1 MRRVLLAL
9 VASALILSAASGAL
23 VTSSATEND
32 LVTTVPSRQ
41 IPKIPKSVYR
51 IKTKDKVAFIT
62 IDDGVYKP
70 ENALAYV
77 TANRLPITAFLSSWT
92 IKDSKEYFNEF
103 ARWGS
108 IQNHSATH
116 ASFGKKSTDLDH
128 EICYV
133 QKRFG
138 KKYDWYPWML
148 RPPYGAAQDSR
159 AVRRMGEKCGIE
171 QIVMWDASVGYGKI
185 SYANSKLRPGSIV
198 LMHFSP
204 KLKRDLKLAV
214 KKIRDAG
221 LTPANLA
228 DYLPRERIVPEM
240 LTVPVALRPPAR

>member
-1 MRRVLLAL
+1 MHWPMSL
-9 VASALILSAASGAL
+9 
-23 VTSSATEND
+23 
-32 LVTTVPSRQ
+32 
-41 IPKIPKSVYR
+41 
-51 IKTKDKVAFIT
+51 
-62 IDDGVYKP
+62 
-70 ENALAYV
+70 
-77 TANRLPITAFLSSWT
+77 ANRLPITAFLSSWT
-92 IKDSKEYFNEF
+92 IKDSKDYFNEF

-204 KLKRDLKLAV
+204 KLKRDLKIAV

-228 DYLPRERIVPEM
+228 DYPSPGTHRPRNAHGARCTKTRLLASPLIPGRLPPIRCDRFCRKFCAI
-240 LTVPVALRPPAR
+240 L